1 MASTRTPSPEWL
13 DRRISYRELDA
24 RAARL
29 ASHLRAWG
37 ADRNSLISIVLPRS
51 PARIIA
57 VLGVLRA
64 GSACLPVDVLL
75 FRTPRGVNS
84 ERYRV
89 TVEFV

>member
-1 MASTRTPSPEWL
+1 MIGIA
-13 DRRISYRELDA
+13 
-24 RAARL
+24 
-29 ASHLRAWG
+29 
-37 ADRNSLISIVLPRS
+37 LPRS
-51 PARIIA
+51 PTRIIA

-64 GSACLPVDVLL
+64 VPVDVLL